1 MEEYMKTATENI
13 IKWLD
18 KKEKNKVFGYY
29 VDEESFRIL
38 IPKGLEEKILPII
51 SGAIEK
57 VPHIIGYNVW
67 EDVTYYIFLNHPK
80 LNEENLYVITIRTQ
94 KCGRRI
100 KNL

>member
-80 LNEENLYVITIRTQ
+80 LNEENLYVLLSALENAE
-94 KCGRRI
+94 KEL
-100 KNL
+100 KL